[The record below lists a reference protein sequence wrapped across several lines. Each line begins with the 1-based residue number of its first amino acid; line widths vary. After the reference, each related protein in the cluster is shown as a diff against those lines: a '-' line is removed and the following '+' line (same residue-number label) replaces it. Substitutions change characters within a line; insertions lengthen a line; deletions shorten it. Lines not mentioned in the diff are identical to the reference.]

1 MPFSTTTS
9 PLSTRALCPP
19 SCAHWWPTLKL
30 LAAVIGRKYLPAKTA
45 ARCESQP
52 LPPTFFASPVTPSQ
66 YNNQW
71 MIIDYSLFTPHAQ
84 LPDGT
89 LWIIEQLPGKT
100 RAADVTDFLR
110 RDGRCACCAREY
122 LDFRKLSPFA
132 AAGSATTC
140 RSSTTYRVTAG

>member
-1 MPFSTTTS
+1 MQFLTTTS
-9 PLSTRALCPP
+9 PLSTRALCPL

-30 LAAVIGRKYLPAKTA
+30 LAAATGRKYLPAKTA
-45 ARCESQP
+45 ARYEPQP
-52 LPPTFFASPVTPSQ
+52 LSLLLLSPPTQ

-110 RDGRCACCAREY
+110 RDGRCACCAREF
-122 LDFRKLSPFA
+122 LVFRKLSPFA